1 MFLST
6 SGPGDCY
13 VPLRFQRWCQALGS
27 RGNDVGGTSDGGG
40 TPGPSADIILR
51 GNTFVDIRKIAL
63 AAALATG
70 AGLAFAPFA
79 SADLTS
85 TVTSTLDSEIAL
97 QNSIFELQAASA
109 GAEVT
114 KATEPGTYDSLTNLS
129 QDAPHLI
136 ANTASYGQVTPLE
149 TEIYGANP
157 ILAGISSDTGPY
169 NEFNGALTQLYDAYN
184 VIAFGVANGGL
195 DTNVGD
201 YLGSTT
207 TITNALDTGS
217 IQGAAQYFL
226 NFAEG
231 DLKGFDAIFAP
242 NATGTGDIL
251 PTQANEIVQ
260 LNNLFELD
268 GKLASVYGD
277 IVPHTAVGTNLGFD
291 TIPVEDLNTTF
302 NTLVTGAADPST
314 DPGSYDVLN
323 GALTEFFNAD
333 NVGLYALLNGG
344 DLLPSDLVFGTHDF
358 TGSVATVIG
367 DYLNLGF
374 QDLLGY
380 FVPAAV
386 GSL

>member
-1 MFLST
+1 MH
-6 SGPGDCY
+6 
-13 VPLRFQRWCQALGS
+13 
-27 RGNDVGGTSDGGG
+27 
-40 TPGPSADIILR
+40 
-51 GNTFVDIRKIAL
+51 IRKIA
-63 AAALATG
+63 AAATFATGAALA
-70 AGLAFAPFA
+70 LAPLA
-79 SADLTS
+79 SADITDL
-85 TVTSTLDSEIAL
+85 VTSTKDSEIAL

-109 GAEVT
+109 GATVT

-129 QDAPHLI
+129 HDAPPLV
-136 ANTASYGQVTPLE
+136 AGTSSYGEVTPLE

-184 VIAFGVANGGL
+184 VVTYGLANGGL

-217 IQGAAQYFL
+217 IQNAALYFL
-226 NFAEG
+226 DRAEG

-242 NATGTGDIL
+242 NATGAGDIL

-268 GKLASVYGD
+268 GKLAGAYGD
-277 IVPHTAVGTNLGFD
+277 IVPTTAAGTNVGFD
-291 TIPVEDLNTTF
+291 TIPTADLNSTF
-302 NTLVTGAADPST
+302 TSLVFGAAGASG
-314 DPGSYDVLN
+314 DPGSYDVFN

-333 NVGLYALLNGG
+333 NVALYALLNGG
-344 DLLPSDLVFGTHDF
+344 NLLPSDLVFGTHDF
-358 TGSVATVIG
+358 TGSVATVFG

-380 FVPAAV
+380 FLPAATT
-386 GSL
+386 LF

>member
-1 MFLST
+1 M
-6 SGPGDCY
+6 
-13 VPLRFQRWCQALGS
+13 
-27 RGNDVGGTSDGGG
+27 
-40 TPGPSADIILR
+40 
-51 GNTFVDIRKIAL
+51 DIRKIAA

-70 AGLAFAPFA
+70 SALALAPLA
-79 SADLTS
+79 SADLTT

-114 KATEPGTYDSLTNLS
+114 KATAPGQYDSLTNLS
-129 QDAPHLI
+129 HDAPHLI

-157 ILAGISSDTGPY
+157 ILAGISSETGPY
-169 NEFNGALTQLYDAYN
+169 NELNGALTQLYDAYN
-184 VIAFGVANGGL
+184 VYAFAAANGGTL
-195 DTNVGD
+195 DANPAD
-201 YLGSTT
+201 YLGSAT
-207 TITNALDTGS
+207 TIGHALDTGS
-217 IQGAAQYFL
+217 VSGASQYFL
-226 NFAEG
+226 TFAEG

-242 NATGTGDIL
+242 NATGIGDIL

-268 GKLASVYGD
+268 GKLANVFAD
-277 IVPHTAVGTNLGFD
+277 IVPHTAVGTNVGFD
-291 TIPVEDLNTTF
+291 TIPVGDLNTTF
-302 NTLVTGAADPST
+302 NDLVFGAAGPST

-380 FVPAAV
+380 F
-386 GSL
+386 